1 MATQVEGYFGR
12 FDTGDGVNLAIGSTA
27 YGYCQTAAATA
38 AKVVDMTGFTLVTG
52 ATIFVKFQYA
62 NSVASPTLN
71 VNGTGAKPLYRYGT
85 TAMNTNTGTNG
96 WPAGAVLALTYDGTG
111 WVEHYWNNNTYY
123 YTSVYVDT
131 AAATAA
137 KVGQCSNFALQKG
150 YLQVLLMNANSSQN
164 ALTLNINSTGA
175 KAIYINGT
183 VSSSSNYTLPK
194 ALYFVYYDGTNYH
207 FRTDGKIAGLGSAAY
222 TESTAY
228 ATSGHTHGLSLA
240 TDTGTSSISLAANT
254 KYKLTAGGSTYIF
267 TTPPDTNTTYTASTI
282 SIGSAST
289 GTAIAADD
297 ITAWDPGSTPTL
309 GTSIPADDITA
320 WSAGSLPTAT
330 VANGVLTFSMG
341 SLPSLSYTAK
351 SIPNVTTVGSVP
363 SLSYTARSI
372 PNISV
377 TSKTVATG
385 ITAG

>member
-1 MATQVEGYFGR
+1 MQVDEKQWP
-12 FDTGDGVNLAIGSTA
+12 DIAHDIAMLSVPTDG
-27 YGYCQTAAATA
+27 AAT
-38 AKVVDMTGFTLVTG
+38 
-52 ATIFVKFQYA
+52 Y
-62 NSVASPTLN
+62 
-71 VNGTGAKPLYRYGT
+71 
-85 TAMNTNTGTNG
+85 
-96 WPAGAVLALTYDGTG
+96 
-111 WVEHYWNNNTYY
+111 
-123 YTSVYVDT
+123 
-131 AAATAA
+131 
-137 KVGQCSNFALQKG
+137 
-150 YLQVLLMNANSSQN
+150 
-164 ALTLNINSTGA
+164 
-175 KAIYINGT
+175 
-183 VSSSSNYTLPK
+183 
-194 ALYFVYYDGTNYH
+194 
-207 FRTDGKIAGLGSAAY
+207 SAADI
-222 TESTAY
+222 AR
-228 ATSGHTHGLSLA
+228 THGLSLA